1 MICVDVWGREGTA
14 SCPHLCWR
22 VVHCCARLTHVC
34 RTPGT
39 EEKRKPRNRLNSVAF
54 VVGLTGFEPATS
66 CSQSRRATKLRY
78 SPMCQTAQSPIIP
91 KAKTSTTRHCYS
103 IAISPEFRRY
113 CIVIPAALPFCLH
126 WLVSQTFLP
135 YAVMR
140 RRQMRRFGYY
150 GDHDRTRI
158 SRPLARTDSEPPA

>member
-1 MICVDVWGREGTA
+1 
-14 SCPHLCWR
+14 
-22 VVHCCARLTHVC
+22 
-34 RTPGT
+34 
-39 EEKRKPRNRLNSVAF
+39 
-54 VVGLTGFEPATS
+54 
-66 CSQSRRATKLRY
+66 
-78 SPMCQTAQSPIIP
+78 MCQTAQSPIIR

-126 WLVSQTFLP
+126 RLVSQTFLP

>member
-1 MICVDVWGREGTA
+1 MPALVLEGGALLCAVD
-14 SCPHLCWR
+14 
-22 VVHCCARLTHVC
+22 ARLSHAGD
-34 RTPGT
+34 RRKKKAT
-39 EEKRKPRNRLNSVAF
+39 ESLEF
-54 VVGLTGFEPATS
+54 CGFMVGLTGFEPATS

-78 SPMCQTAQSPIIP
+78 SPMCQTAQSPIIR

-126 WLVSQTFLP
+126 RLVSQTFLP